1 VAAFTMNR
9 PDEERDA
16 AQRWL
21 ATKVRVSAVKLK
33 DTGSVAEAGRY

>member
-1 VAAFTMNR
+1 MNR

-21 ATKVRVSAVKLK
+21 AAKVRVSAVKLK
-33 DTGSVAEAGRY
+33 DAGSVGKAATE